1 MIVSKDNII
10 SLRIG
15 EDIQKKMDTIINLL
29 NEKSINKVS
38 GYEVSKSEAI
48 ISAIELYYFSLVNE
62 DSAGIVYDTIV
73 NAINTYLR
81 SQVKVDNY
89 FKNNLLTEVII
100 NQEMIKEMLQINK
113 IDYEDISEI
122 IQDRINE
129 RIMTG
134 TQDG

>member
-1 MIVSKDNII
+1 MSKDNII
-10 SLRIG
+10 SLRVS
-15 EDIQKKMDTIINLL
+15 EDIQKKLETIINLL
-29 NEKSINKVS
+29 NERSINKVS

-48 ISAIELYYFSLVNE
+48 ISAIEIYYFSLVNE
-62 DSAGIVYDTIV
+62 NSAGIVYETIV

-100 NQEMIKEMLQINK
+100 NQELIKEMLLKNQ

>member
-1 MIVSKDNII
+1 MSKDNII
-10 SLRIG
+10 SIRVS
-15 EDIQKKMDTIINLL
+15 EDIQKKLDTIINLL
-29 NEKSINKVS
+29 NERSINKVS

-48 ISAIELYYFSLVNE
+48 ISSIDLYYFSLVNE
-62 DSAGIVYDTIV
+62 NSAGIVYETIV

-100 NQEMIKEMLQINK
+100 NQELIKEMLLKNQ
-113 IDYEDISEI
+113 IDYEDITEI

-129 RIMTG
+129 RIMAG
-134 TQDG
+134 TQNG

>member
-1 MIVSKDNII
+1 MMSKDNII
-10 SLRIG
+10 SIRIG
-15 EDIQKKMDTIINLL
+15 EDVQKKLDTIINLL
-29 NEKSINKVS
+29 NEKSINKA
-38 GYEVSKSEAI
+38 GEYEVSKSEAI
-48 ISAIELYYFSLVNE
+48 ISAIDLYYFSLVNE
-62 DSAGIVYDTIV
+62 NSAGIVYETIV

-100 NQEMIKEMLQINK
+100 NQELIKEMLLKNQ
-113 IDYEDISEI
+113 IDYEDITEI
-122 IQDRINE
+122 IQDRIND